1 MNIIEFA
8 ENICNFHLSDWQK
21 EYILNAYEAIKNNK
35 QLFYIPPRGNS
46 RFSFTLLQL
55 IAIMAVAYERGLI
68 NHKEGGKVNE

>member
-35 QLFYIPPRGNS
+35 QLFYIPPCGNS

-55 IAIMAVAYERGLI
+55 IAITD
-68 NHKEGGKVNE
+68 KESFDRIMEVVKND